1 VSRTRKSGELEAQVM
16 DVLWRTSDP
25 LTVREVREAFPAR
38 KPAYTTVSTVLE
50 RLRGKNMVTRSGS
63 AAQGYRFAPSR
74 SDDEHTSSLMLSAL
88 GSSQDREAA
97 LLKFAGN
104 LDQGD
109 VELLR
114 KAFGG

>member
-1 VSRTRKSGELEAQVM
+1 M

-38 KPAYTTVSTVLE
+38 KPAYTTVSTVLA
-50 RLRGKNMVTRSGS
+50 RLRGKHMVTRSGS
-63 AAQGYRFAPSR
+63 AAQGYGFAAPR
-74 SDDEHTSSLMLSAL
+74 SDDEHTSSLMLAAL
-88 GSSQDREAA
+88 GSSQDREPA